1 MTGIFLGSQHHH
13 LGFVGEATKLISE
26 LNPNGILAI
35 FLPTLIFESAF
46 KSEWYMLKKQ
56 FGQTIILG
64 VPCVI
69 LASFLIMTAI
79 KLIVGYSNVTQI

>member
-1 MTGIFLGSQHHH
+1 MGKSIF
-13 LGFVGEATKLISE
+13 LISE

-46 KSEWYMLKKQ
+46 KSEWHMLKKQ
-56 FGQTIILG
+56 MEQTLIMG

-69 LASFLIMTAI
+69 LASFLIMASI
-79 KLIVGYSNVTQI
+79 KILLDYDQVPLS